1 MVAAHSFASH
11 TGNEVTWQGNEVE
24 VLSPTMV
31 TMVTVW
37 RNHLWPEG
45 MGKGDEKRRRR
56 KLEERKPRI
65 MILVDLGV
73 VYRV

>member
-1 MVAAHSFASH
+1 
-11 TGNEVTWQGNEVE
+11 
-24 VLSPTMV
+24 MV

-65 MILVDLGV
+65 TILVDLGI